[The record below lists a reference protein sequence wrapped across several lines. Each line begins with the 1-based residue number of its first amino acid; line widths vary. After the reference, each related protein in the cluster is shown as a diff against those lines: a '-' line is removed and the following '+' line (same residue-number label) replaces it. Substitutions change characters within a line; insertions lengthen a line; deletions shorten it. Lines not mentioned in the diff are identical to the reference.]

1 MNIKQRNIVTAI
13 ILSFLTCGIYSIY
26 WIVML
31 VKDAVS
37 VKDANDSA
45 VLEIVLSIF
54 LFPVGLFLTEK
65 KLAEGCAEKGI
76 EHKDN
81 SIVYLIIS
89 LFGLGIVSMCLMQ
102 NDLNKI
108 AEATPV
114 E

>member
-1 MNIKQRNIVTAI
+1 MNIKQRNIVVAI
-13 ILSFLTCGIYSIY
+13 LLSLLTCGIYSIY
-26 WIVML
+26 WIVVM

-37 VKDANDSA
+37 VKDADDSA
-45 VLEIVLSIF
+45 VLEIVLSLF

-65 KLAEGCAEKGI
+65 KLAEGCEAKGI

-81 SIVYLIIS
+81 SILYLIIS
-89 LFGLGIVSMCLMQ
+89 FLGLGIVSMCLMQ

>member
-1 MNIKQRNIVTAI
+1 MNIKQRNIVTS
-13 ILSFLTCGIYSIY
+13 ILLTIVTCGIYGIY

-45 VLEIVLSIF
+45 VLEIVLSLF
-54 LFPVGLFLTEK
+54 LGPVGLFLTEK
-65 KLAEGCAEKGI
+65 KFAEGCAEKGI

-81 SIVYLIIS
+81 SIIYLIIGF
-89 LFGLGIVSMCLMQ
+89 LGLGIVALCMIQ

-108 AEATPV
+108 AEATPA